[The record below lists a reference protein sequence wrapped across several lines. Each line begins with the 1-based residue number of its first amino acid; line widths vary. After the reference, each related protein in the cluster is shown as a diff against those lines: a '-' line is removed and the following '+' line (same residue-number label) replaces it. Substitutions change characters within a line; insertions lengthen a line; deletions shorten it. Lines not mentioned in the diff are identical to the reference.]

1 MIRRPPRSTL
11 FPYTTLFRSRS
22 GAAGAVAQGDPPAL
36 ARHRERGGRA
46 RAPGGSGS
54 AAERARCP
62 GASRAG
68 PTAHRGNARRSD
80 GAGRGRDLRRRGARR
95 AGSAQVAAM
104 GKGFDLGGLFRQAQ
118 QLQEKIANIQQE
130 LAERTVEASAGG
142 GMVTAGVSG
151 KLEVVQLRIE
161 PSLLEKPDGD
171 MLQDLVVAAVNEGIR
186 AAQRMLS
193 EEMGKLTG
201 GLGIKLP
208 GMG

>member
-1 MIRRPPRSTL
+1 
-11 FPYTTLFRSRS
+11 
-22 GAAGAVAQGDPPAL
+22 
-36 ARHRERGGRA
+36 
-46 RAPGGSGS
+46 
-54 AAERARCP
+54 
-62 GASRAG
+62 
-68 PTAHRGNARRSD
+68 
-80 GAGRGRDLRRRGARR
+80 
-95 AGSAQVAAM
+95 M

-118 QLQEKIANIQQE
+118 QLQEKLASVQQE
-130 LAERTVEASAGG
+130 IGARTVEASAGG
-142 GMVTAGVSG
+142 GMVTAVVSG

-161 PSLLEKPDGD
+161 PSLLEKPDAD